1 MKSIKLYI
9 NESKSD
15 SKIRKIMGVYY
26 FSSSNKENGYENA
39 VDKSR
44 KHLVDKI
51 ENVIK
56 SHIANKNALDVKW
69 PIKIDSQGFESS
81 FEFTFVWPQDD
92 ADFFDNIDDVM
103 DDLANLNDKSFIEC
117 FDEEGNYK
125 TN

>member
-15 SKIRKIMGVYY
+15 SKNRTIKGVYY
-26 FSSSNKENGYENA
+26 FSSDNKENGYENA

-56 SHIANKNALDVKW
+56 SHITNKNALDAKW
-69 PIKIDSQGFESS
+69 PVKIDSQGFESS
-81 FEFTFVWPQDD
+81 FEFTFFWPQDEE
-92 ADFFDNIDDVM
+92 DFFDDIDDVM

>member
-1 MKSIKLYI
+1 MKSIKSYI

-15 SKIRKIMGVYY
+15 SKIRKIIGVYY
-26 FSSSNKENGYENA
+26 FSSGNKENGYENA

-56 SHIANKNALDVKW
+56 SHIANKNALDAKW

-92 ADFFDNIDDVM
+92 ADFFDNIDDVI

>member
-1 MKSIKLYI
+1 MKSIKSYI

-15 SKIRKIMGVYY
+15 SKIRKIIGVYY
-26 FSSSNKENGYENA
+26 FSSGNKENGYENA

-44 KHLVDKI
+44 KYLVDKI

>member
-26 FSSSNKENGYENA
+26 FSSDNKENGYENV

-51 ENVIK
+51 EKVIK
-56 SHIANKNALDVKW
+56 SHIANKNVLDLKW
-69 PIKIDSQGFESS
+69 PVKIDSQGFDSS
-81 FEFTFVWPQDD
+81 FEFTFDWPQDD
-92 ADFFDNIDDVM
+92 ADFFDDIDDVM

>member
-1 MKSIKLYI
+1 MKSIKSYI

-15 SKIRKIMGVYY
+15 SKIRKIIGVYY
-26 FSSSNKENGYENA
+26 FSSGNKENGYENA
-39 VDKSR
+39 IDKSR
-44 KHLVDKI
+44 KYLVDKI

>member
-15 SKIRKIMGVYY
+15 SKIRKIIGVYY
-26 FSSSNKENGYENA
+26 FSSGNKENGYENA

-56 SHIANKNALDVKW
+56 SHIVNKNALDLKW
-69 PIKIDSQGFESS
+69 PVKIDSQGFDSS
-81 FEFTFVWPQDD
+81 FEFTFDWPLDD
-92 ADFFDNIDDVM
+92 ADFFDDIDDVM

>member
-1 MKSIKLYI
+1 MKSIKSYI

-26 FSSSNKENGYENA
+26 FSSDNKENGYENA

-51 ENVIK
+51 EKVIK
-56 SHIANKNALDVKW
+56 SHIANKNVLDVKW
-69 PIKIDSQGFESS
+69 PVKIDSQGFDSS

-103 DDLANLNDKSFIEC
+103 DNLANLNDKSFIEC

>member
-15 SKIRKIMGVYY
+15 SKIRKIIGVYY
-26 FSSSNKENGYENA
+26 FSSGNKENGYENA

-56 SHIANKNALDVKW
+56 SHIVNKNALDLKW
-69 PIKIDSQGFESS
+69 PVKIDSQGFDSS
-81 FEFTFVWPQDD
+81 FEFTFDWPLDD
-92 ADFFDNIDDVM
+92 GDFFDNIDDVM
-103 DDLANLNDKSFIEC
+103 NDLANLNDKSFIEC

>member
-1 MKSIKLYI
+1 MKSINSYI

-15 SKIRKIMGVYY
+15 SKFRKIIGVYY
-26 FSSSNKENGYENA
+26 FSSDNKENGYVNV

-44 KHLVDKI
+44 RYLADKI

-56 SHIANKNALDVKW
+56 SHIVNKNVLDVKW

>member
-1 MKSIKLYI
+1 MKSIQLYI

-26 FSSSNKENGYENA
+26 FSSDNKENGYVNV

-44 KHLVDKI
+44 RYLADKI

-56 SHIANKNALDVKW
+56 SHIANKNVLDVKW

-92 ADFFDNIDDVM
+92 ADFFDDIDDVM

>member
-26 FSSSNKENGYENA
+26 FSSGNKENGYENV

-56 SHIANKNALDVKW
+56 SHIANKNALDLKW
-69 PIKIDSQGFESS
+69 PVKIDSQGFDSS
-81 FEFTFVWPQDD
+81 FEFTFDWPLDD
-92 ADFFDNIDDVM
+92 ADFFDDIDDVM

>member
-1 MKSIKLYI
+1 MKSINSYI

-15 SKIRKIMGVYY
+15 SDIRRIMGVYY
-26 FSSSNKENGYENA
+26 FSSDNKENGYENA

-51 ENVIK
+51 VNVIK
-56 SHIANKNALDVKW
+56 QHIINKNALDVNW
-69 PIKIDSQGFESS
+69 PVKIKSQGFESS
-81 FEFTFVWPQDD
+81 FEFTFDWPKDD
-92 ADFFDNIDDVM
+92 KDFFDNIDDVM

>member
-1 MKSIKLYI
+1 
-9 NESKSD
+9 
-15 SKIRKIMGVYY
+15 MGVYY
-26 FSSSNKENGYENA
+26 FSSGNKENGYENA

-56 SHIANKNALDVKW
+56 SHIVNKNALDVKW

-92 ADFFDNIDDVM
+92 ADFFDDIDDVI

>member
-1 MKSIKLYI
+1 MKSIKSYI

-26 FSSSNKENGYENA
+26 FSSGNKENGYENA

-69 PIKIDSQGFESS
+69 PVKIDSQGFESS

>member
-1 MKSIKLYI
+1 MKSIKSYI

-15 SKIRKIMGVYY
+15 SKIRKIIGVYY
-26 FSSSNKENGYENA
+26 FSSGNKENGYENA

>member
-1 MKSIKLYI
+1 MNSIQSYI

-15 SKIRKIMGVYY
+15 SKIRKIIGVYY
-26 FSSSNKENGYENA
+26 FSSGNKENGYENA

-92 ADFFDNIDDVM
+92 ADFFDNIDDVI

>member
-1 MKSIKLYI
+1 MKSIKSYI

-15 SKIRKIMGVYY
+15 SKIRKIIGVYY
-26 FSSSNKENGYENA
+26 FSSGNKENGYENA

-56 SHIANKNALDVKW
+56 SHIANKNVLDAKW